1 MSYYPHHA
9 GHECELAHMRLHK
22 EDRQSIA
29 SKLVAG
35 IPFDDVLDNIHLN
48 AGALQPTDLHLLSK
62 KDLHNIERDFGI
74 DSGEVRHRNDA
85 DSVAA
90 WIEHT
95 KLDSK
100 TQHFVRYVKFQGESV
115 SVECDIDHV
124 PASVSDISES
134 EAVLGLLSCTQS
146 DNYERHIAAA
156 HVPWSHIN
164 ATMQSH
170 PALAKVAAEHLVRL
184 QSLLTVLQTKP
195 DLPRLPAVSN
205 EHEPSNKRAAKQR
218 HFMSTRRA
226 KRTKQQ
232 LTASKP
238 SRQEKEFLLQALDGD
253 VPVISSQP
261 PAVNTV
267 NFEHLYV

>member
-1 MSYYPHHA
+1 MDVCVGNVSVSYYPQHV
-9 GHECELAHMRLHK
+9 GHECELAHIRLHK

-35 IPFDDVLDNIHLN
+35 IPFNDVLDNIHLN
-48 AGALQPTDLHLLSK
+48 AGALQPTDLHLVS
-62 KDLHNIERDFGI
+62 KDLHI
-74 DSGEVRHRNDA
+74 
-85 DSVAA
+85 
-90 WIEHT
+90 
-95 KLDSK
+95 
-100 TQHFVRYVKFQGESV
+100 
-115 SVECDIDHV
+115 VECDIDHV

-134 EAVLGLLSCTQS
+134 EAVLGLLSFSQS

-156 HVPWSHIN
+156 RVAWSQIDT
-164 ATMQSH
+164 TMQSH

-195 DLPRLPAVSN
+195 DLPRLPVVSN

-232 LTASKP
+232 LTALKP
-238 SRQEKEFLLQALDGD
+238 SRQEKEFLLQTLDGN

-261 PAVNTV
+261 PAQG
-267 NFEHLYV
+267 Y